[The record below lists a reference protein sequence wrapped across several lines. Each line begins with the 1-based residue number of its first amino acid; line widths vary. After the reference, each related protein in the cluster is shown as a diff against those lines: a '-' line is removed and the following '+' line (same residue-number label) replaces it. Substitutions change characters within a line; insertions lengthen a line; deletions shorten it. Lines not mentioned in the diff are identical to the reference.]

1 MSVAD
6 EIKARIDIV
15 DYIQKYVPLKRAGKT
30 WKACCPWHQEKTPS
44 FSVDPDRQSF
54 RCFGAC
60 ATGGDVIGFA
70 MRHHGWS
77 FGEALQELGKLA
89 GIEVEKQSPEQR
101 QNSERLD
108 MLRGLMSTAAE
119 EYHNALVS
127 ANTNVEGQADVLRYT
142 REKRG
147 FSDATITAFKIG
159 YAPPGWTHMLDHLK
173 TLGYSEAD
181 VIEVG
186 LAVKNED
193 SGRVYDRFR
202 NRLMIPIR
210 DERGRVIGFGAR
222 ALSAEDNPKYLN
234 SPQTPLFDKSR
245 TLFGLDTAKTSIRET
260 EVAVIVEGYMDGIQ
274 AHQAGFKNVVA
285 QMGTAMT
292 ETQLRLL
299 TRSAKRIILAL
310 DSDAAGQSA
319 TRRSL
324 ETARTTLQADFG
336 GRLSV
341 DIRVL
346 QIPGAKD
353 PDDLIRET
361 PERWADLVAN
371 ALPVA
376 DFVIDMEVATLP
388 PNSSIVEREA
398 VARSLL
404 PLLSASENMLYTR
417 DNIQKL
423 ARRTLIREEDLYKWA
438 QLLSWE
444 ENKRKKATPSTTN
457 SKSSHQSSAHKSVE
471 IQKAPTFEPSYGE
484 PPDVPPTDYDAIEPP
499 ADVYTGDEPYPP
511 DDLVFAKP
519 ATPPTVQGSYKVAIA
534 QPNRRI
540 APLEEA
546 TVEVVVLRGLFRQ
559 PMAYYMVNRKL
570 RELANDDRTMID
582 GPLGD
587 CCADDFTHVDARAL
601 MQAFQASLE
610 QDELDPLDYLRLQAD
625 ISLQP
630 QLDVILADDITGMR
644 KRVRESH
651 TADLERIYSH
661 NRRVLEGAESTEAI
675 VSQALEL
682 RARRVKREREELV
695 FLQMDAQA
703 NDDEDAMM
711 RYGQLIF
718 LFNKA
723 QQLLDKNLQKFKSSV
738 RE

>member
-30 WKACCPWHQEKTPS
+30 YKACCPWHQEKTPS
-44 FSVDPDRQSF
+44 FNVDPDRQSF

-89 GIEVEKQSPEQR
+89 GIEVEKQTPEQR
-101 QNSERLD
+101 QNNERYD
-108 MLRGLMSTAAE
+108 KLRGLMSTAAE

-127 ANTNVEGQADVLRYT
+127 SNPNVEGQAEVQRYT

-173 TLGYSEAD
+173 TLGYSEAEI
-181 VIEVG
+181 IEVG
-186 LAVKNED
+186 LAVKNDEN
-193 SGRVYDRFR
+193 GRVYDRFR

-222 ALSAEDNPKYLN
+222 ALAAEDNPKYLN

-245 TLFGLDTAKTSIRET
+245 TLFGLDAAKANIRET
-260 EVAVIVEGYMDGIQ
+260 EVAVIVEGYMDAIQ

-299 TRSAKRIILAL
+299 TRSAKKIILAL

-371 ALPVA
+371 AMPVA
-376 DFVIDMEVATLP
+376 DFVIDMEAASLP
-388 PNSSIVEREA
+388 TNASLMEREA
-398 VARSLL
+398 VARNVL
-404 PLLSASENMLYTR
+404 PLLVASENNLYKR
-417 DNIQKL
+417 DNVQKL
-423 ARRTLIREEDLYKWA
+423 ALRLHIAERDLLAWAEEQTRIEKAKKPRTPPPER
-438 QLLSWE
+438 QPHP
-444 ENKRKKATPSTTN
+444 NPPRKQGGDN
-457 SKSSHQSSAHKSVE
+457 Q
-471 IQKAPTFEPSYGE
+471 APTTEYGE
-484 PPDVPPTDYDAIEPP
+484 PPDIPPTDYDAIEPP
-499 ADVYTGDEPYPP
+499 PDLATGDEPYPP
-511 DDLVFAKP
+511 DDLTFAKP
-519 ATPPTVQGSYKVAIA
+519 ASSPAVVGNYKVAMA
-534 QPNRRI
+534 QPAARRV

-546 TVEVVVLRGLFRQ
+546 TVEVIVLRGLFRQ

-570 RELANDDRTMID
+570 RELANEDRTMID
-582 GPLGD
+582 GPLSD
-587 CCADDFTHVDARAL
+587 CCAEDFTHVDARAL
-601 MQAFQASLE
+601 MQAFQESLE

-661 NRRVLEGAESTEAI
+661 NRRVLEGADSTESI

-703 NDDEDAMM
+703 NDDEEAMM